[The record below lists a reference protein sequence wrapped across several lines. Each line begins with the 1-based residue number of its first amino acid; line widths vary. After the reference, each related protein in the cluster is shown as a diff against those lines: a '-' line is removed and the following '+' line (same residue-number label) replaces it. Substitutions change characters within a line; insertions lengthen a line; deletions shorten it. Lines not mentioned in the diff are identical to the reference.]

1 MPPRA
6 PLCLALAL
14 VVSASVAACGRA
26 LPLPPKPDPALVVA
40 SPSASARP
48 WVSAATPAPSI
59 AAPAPDVAVP
69 APPPR
74 TFAGGGP
81 GSVRAEHGLVTSSEA
96 QATRAGVAMLER
108 GGNAV
113 DAAVATAFALAVT
126 VPNAGNIGGGG
137 FMLVRP
143 AGDEASTTSFDFR
156 ETAPASLTREAF
168 DKMQRGGAKG
178 GAAAGVPG
186 SVAGLL
192 LAHER
197 FGKLSR
203 HDVLAPAVELAQKGF
218 ILARRQAQLLAA
230 SYRALAKDAT
240 LLERFGG
247 KDKKRS
253 KPQGSRIVQP
263 ELAAALVRIQK
274 DGAAGFYSG
283 PTAEALVRAPGSLMS
298 LADLEQYRAVERTPL
313 RSTYRG
319 LNIETMP
326 PPSAGGVAL
335 TEMLGLLEQLEAHD
349 KGGVE
354 EVHLFLEASRRAQA
368 ERRFGVADPDS
379 LDPAAQQQAL
389 SRFLDPQALL
399 ARAPIDPAHATP
411 SKSIAPHYEGA
422 VEESEQTTHLS
433 VVDAQGMVVSLTTT
447 ISASFGA
454 KLTAPGTGIIL
465 NNSVASFSR
474 FGPNQPAP
482 GRRTTSSMAPTL
494 VLDGNRVV
502 LVLGTPGGDTIPS
515 TIVQILR
522 HVVDHNFPLDQAVA
536 APRIHQGFWPD
547 RARFETRRPLDPA
560 LIAALKAR
568 GHDVTGSHLAMGDS
582 NDILLAG
589 HVAYGVADP
598 RGGGLALAAAPPPG
612 PSDATTAHK

>member
-6 PLCLALAL
+6 TICLMLTL
-14 VVSASVAACGRA
+14 FASIGACGRA
-26 LPLPPKPDPALVVA
+26 LPLPPKPDTPVGAVA
-40 SPSASARP
+40 SSASARP
-48 WVSAATPAPSI
+48 LMWLAAPPPSNALPAPTPA
-59 AAPAPDVAVP
+59 

-81 GSVRAEHGLVTSSEA
+81 ESVSGRHGIVTSSEA

-143 AGDEASTTSFDFR
+143 GGSDATTTSFDFR
-156 ETAPASLTREAF
+156 ETAPAALTREAF

-192 LAHER
+192 MAHER
-197 FGKLSR
+197 FGNLPR
-203 HDVLAPAVELAQKGF
+203 HEVLAPAIELAQKGF
-218 ILARRQAQLLAA
+218 ILARRQAELLAA
-230 SYRALAKDAT
+230 SYPALALANDAT
-240 LLERFGG
+240 LLKRFGD
-247 KDKKRS
+247 KDKKKPR
-253 KPQGSRIVQP
+253 PQGSRIVQP
-263 ELAAALVRIQK
+263 ELAAALVRIQTS
-274 DGAAGFYSG
+274 GAAGFYSG
-283 PTAEALVRAPGSLMS
+283 PTAEALARAAGSLIRP
-298 LADLEQYRAVERTPL
+298 ADLEQYRAVERIPL

-335 TEMLGLLEQLEAHD
+335 TEMLGLLDRLQAHD

-368 ERRFGVADPDS
+368 ERRFGVADPDR
-379 LDPAAQQQAL
+379 LDQAAQEQAL

-399 ARAPIDPAHATP
+399 ARAPIGERATP
-411 SKSIAPHYEGA
+411 SKSIAPHYPGA

-433 VVDAQGMVVSLTTT
+433 VVDGQGMVVSLTTT

-454 KLTAPGTGIIL
+454 KVTAPGTGIIL

-494 VLDGNRVV
+494 VLDGPRVV

-560 LIAALKAR
+560 LVAALKAR
-568 GHDVTGSHLAMGDS
+568 GHDVSGSHLAMGDS
-582 NDILLAG
+582 NDILIDAER
-589 HVAYGVADP
+589 AYGVADP
-598 RGGGLALAAAPPPG
+598 RGGGLALAAAAPP
-612 PSDATTAHK
+612 STNDATTPQK